1 MSIED
6 IEYLKKNSR
15 KQSYT
20 FLIDSSDRDK
30 NIYPYPNKYV
40 VNFSVP
46 FKNVIGL
53 EVIDASIPRTMY
65 NVDVHNNI
73 LYVYITNSQNDPYIR
88 FGMRETVT
96 NSAGETVPYT
106 DLFTKIVVEPGDYT
120 GTTFI
125 SAFNKL
131 TSTLGIDL
139 NMKAYSTPA
148 ELSNLI
154 QFYSESSSFI
164 LDMKRSTIFEI
175 LGFDLNIDPDEDKKS
190 IDSRKYAYMEY
201 YRGKSMFEKM
211 YHSIFNSVM
220 KQNIVISPGIMYFM
234 GHKYIILRCPE
245 IEEHLY
251 RSLSYSK
258 YNLGLAKFR
267 ISSFGYNDERI
278 VVTKLPIREFHPI
291 GKLSRLTLR
300 FETNTGALY
309 DFKGVNHNIVFAV
322 YYYEPVQNEY
332 PTGSLL
338 NPEYKMN
345 YIEYLYKQEE
355 IEGDSDDD
363 DEEEFSRDD
372 LEKYKKI
379 EAQYSDDSD
388 ERVRLEQYR
397 RFT

>member
-6 IEYLKKNSR
+6 INYLKKNSK

-20 FLIDSSDRDK
+20 FLIDSKDRDK
-30 NIYPYPNKYV
+30 NVYPFPSNYM
-40 VNFSVP
+40 VNFTVP

-73 LYVYITNSQNDPYIR
+73 LYIYISSDENDPYVK
-88 FGMRETVT
+88 FGMRETVVDSNG
-96 NSAGETVPYT
+96 NSVPYT
-106 DLFTKIVVEPGDYT
+106 DLFKKIEIEPGDYT
-120 GTTFI
+120 GATFI

-131 TSTLGIDL
+131 MDASGIDL
-139 NMKAYSTPA
+139 NMKSYSTPPD
-148 ELSNLI
+148 LTNLI
-154 QFYSESSSFI
+154 QFYSETSAFI

-175 LGFDLNIDPDEDKKS
+175 LGFDLNIDYKENLKHVDK
-190 IDSRKYAYMEY
+190 RRYVYMSY
-201 YRGKSMFEKM
+201 YKDKPVFEKM
-211 YHSIFNSVM
+211 YHSTFNSNIR
-220 KQNIVISPGIMYFM
+220 QNVIISPGIMYFM

-291 GKLSRLTLR
+291 GKLSRLTFR
-300 FETNTGALY
+300 FETSNGSLY
-309 DFKGVNHNIVFAV
+309 DFKGVNHNIVYAV
-322 YYYEPVQNEY
+322 YYYEPVQHEY
-332 PTGSLL
+332 PSESIL

-345 YIEYLYKQEE
+345 YLDYAYKQEE
-355 IEGDSDDD
+355 IEGDSD
-363 DEEEFSRDD
+363 EEDEFSRDD
-372 LEKYKKI
+372 IEKYKKI
-379 EAQYSDDSD
+379 EMEYNENGIRLQQY
-388 ERVRLEQYR
+388 LHY
-397 RFT
+397 TK

>member
-1 MSIED
+1 
-6 IEYLKKNSR
+6 
-15 KQSYT
+15 
-20 FLIDSSDRDK
+20 
-30 NIYPYPNKYV
+30 
-40 VNFSVP
+40 
-46 FKNVIGL
+46 
-53 EVIDASIPRTMY
+53 
-65 NVDVHNNI
+65 
-73 LYVYITNSQNDPYIR
+73 
-88 FGMRETVT
+88 MRETVT
-96 NSAGETVPYT
+96 NADGDTVPYT
-106 DLFTKIVVEPGDYT
+106 DLFRKIVIEPGDYT
-120 GTTFI
+120 ASTFI

-131 TSTLGIDL
+131 TNTLGIDL
-139 NMKAYSTPA
+139 NMKAYTTPP
-148 ELSNLI
+148 ELSNLV

-175 LGFDLNIDPDEDKKS
+175 LGFDLNLDPEEGTKS
-190 IDSRKYAYMEY
+190 IDSRKYMYMDY
-201 YRGKSMFEKM
+201 YNGKAIFEKM
-211 YHSIFNSVM
+211 YHSTYNSVL
-220 KQNIVISPGIMYFM
+220 KQNIIISPGIMYFM

-251 RSLSYSK
+251 RSLSYAK

-291 GKLSRLTLR
+291 GKLARLTLR
-300 FETNTGALY
+300 FETNSGALY

-372 LEKYKKI
+372 LEKYQKREI
-379 EAQYSDDSD
+379 EYSK
-388 ERVRLEQYR
+388 